1 MIVRILEV
9 GGVVCGYGLCGS
21 YTLTATQSAEGLSV
35 GVAVLVTA
43 ISITA
48 ALVWRAAVAFTRI
61 QDQLSEIN
69 KRIDHL
75 PCTGRQ
81 ECPPKGPQ

>member
-1 MIVRILEV
+1 MIGRLFEV
-9 GGVVCGYGLCGS
+9 GAVVSGYGLCGS
-21 YTLTATQSAEGLSV
+21 FALTATQSAEGLSV

-61 QDQLSEIN
+61 QDQLTEMNRRMDS
-69 KRIDHL
+69 L
-75 PCTGRQ
+75 PCDK
-81 ECPPKGPQ
+81 CPPKGQQ